1 MARSN
6 TVAIGTTSYR
16 QAFDRIRAE
25 YQEMPG
31 MRLTLQQ
38 VERLSGVEASTCR
51 RVLDDLVR
59 ARFLLAESDGTY
71 LRATADAI
79 GDRIS
84 QSRAADAQ
92 AAATASR
99 RTQRAS

>member
-6 TVAIGTTSYR
+6 TVVIGTTSYR

-38 VERLSGVEASTCR
+38 VERLSAVEASICR
-51 RVLDDLVR
+51 RVLEDLVR
-59 ARFLLAESDGTY
+59 AKFLRADSDGAY
-71 LRATADAI
+71 RRATADVV
-79 GDRIS
+79 GDGN
-84 QSRAADAQ
+84 SRWGAAGAQ
-92 AAATASR
+92 VRAGSR
-99 RTQRAS
+99 SSQRAG